1 MSMVSSFASHMM
13 HVNPR
18 SVLRPEYF
26 DYSSLRT
33 SASRCKLQPVDKRY
47 NTNTAPVY
55 SLDNPCPPRKRP
67 CRRPYGRLF
76 FGSSMTPAD
85 HPYMHSSPDVLPHC
99 SASCL
104 PTNVH
109 PAARHSASTV
119 PVRNYLSSPDSDAL
133 SRIESN
139 SPCSTVTS
147 KYSPDSTTQGCNK
160 SNVTPAKQERGDI
173 PASNRSYAHGQAEQ
187 LRRSRESNTFAL
199 IDTQLS
205 RAPLNQVRD
214 MYLQSRSGFNSS
226 SGNSTARSTKKVNLS
241 VVHTIVRFR
250 IKEYLRDLQDH
261 VQRLLDRIFSNMF
274 DEYKTEMRNEL
285 ASKVFGMNRLPCSD
299 DCQFCSDLVDQ
310 VKIVRGH
317 SDRLAGFRDRLCRPS
332 FPSPIDTSVR
342 PLSNSSN
349 SSTTPML
356 SASDIPSDCQDFS
369 PSDNRTD
376 RFDAD
381 YPNTVFNDFSLP
393 LDTLSRELPSDTNA
407 VRLSPNHFDIPPSD
421 PVLEKP
427 LPSYH
432 MNNDAPDSKP
442 HSRSRLDSFS
452 LRIVDDFTSND
463 WSAEFDFGP
472 CGEEPVDLH
481 TLVNDSAPEHLGIRT
496 EEFFDP
502 AFEPIDLMHQFA
514 IDRFP
519 NLNFAGNS

>member
-1 MSMVSSFASHMM
+1 MSVISSFASHMM

-26 DYSSLRT
+26 EYSSLGT
-33 SASRCKLQPVDKRY
+33 SASRCKLQSVDKRF

-67 CRRPYGRLF
+67 CRRSYG
-76 FGSSMTPAD
+76 
-85 HPYMHSSPDVLPHC
+85 HPYMQSSPDVLPHC
-99 SASCL
+99 PASCL
-104 PTNVH
+104 PSNVH
-109 PAARHSASTV
+109 PAARYSASTV
-119 PVRNYLSSPDSDAL
+119 PVRNYLSSPDSDGL
-133 SRIESN
+133 SRVESS

-160 SNVTPAKQERGDI
+160 YNPTPAKQERGDV

-261 VQRLLDRIFSNMF
+261 IQRLLDRIFSNMF

-285 ASKVFGMNRLPCSD
+285 ASKVFGINRLPCSD
-299 DCQFCSDLVDQ
+299 DCQFCSDLFDRA
-310 VKIVRGH
+310 KIAKSH
-317 SDRLAGFRDRLCRPS
+317 SDRLVEFRGRLPQSS
-332 FPSPIDTSVR
+332 FSSPIGNSVR

-369 PSDNRTD
+369 PSENKVD

-381 YPNTVFNDFSLP
+381 YPSTVVNDFSLP
-393 LDTLSRELPSDTNA
+393 LDTISRELPSDTDA
-407 VRLSPNHFDIPPSD
+407 IRLSPNHFEIPLQD

-432 MNNDAPDSKP
+432 MSSDATDSKP

-452 LRIVDDFTSND
+452 LRIVDDFTSSD

-481 TLVNDSAPEHLGIRT
+481 TLVNDSAPEQLGIRT

-519 NLNFAGNS
+519 NLNFAGTS